1 LQGWTKGFQNE
12 YPWVK
17 TRIKIPDMETN
28 AVAAD
33 IEEHFGNLEDPR
45 ADHGRKLHKLLD
57 IMVIAIC
64 AAICGADTW
73 EDVETFGKAKKE
85 WFKEFLGLPNG
96 IPSHDTFNRVFNCLD
111 PQQFQ
116 SCFMSWINAASQII
130 GGQVIA
136 IDGKVLRR
144 SHDQGV
150 GKAAIDMVSAWA
162 TANHLVLGQVKV
174 DEKSNEITAIPELL
188 KALEISGCIVTIDAM
203 GCQTEIAADVIDQEA
218 DYVLALKDNQGQLFE
233 DVKLLF
239 NDLESSNYK
248 AYRYDYDKTV
258 NKGHGRIEIRECWT
272 ISDPSILQHLRSS
285 ERWKELSTVSRIR
298 SQRWIRDE
306 KSCED
311 RYHIA
316 SVTGAKRILSAV
328 RSHWGIENQLH
339 WCLDIA
345 FDEDRCRIRKEHGA
359 ENFAILRHIALNLL
373 KQEKTCKRS
382 IKGKRLLSGWDDTYL
397 FKVLSGFSSLHL

>member
-1 LQGWTKGFQNE
+1 
-12 YPWVK
+12 
-17 TRIKIPDMETN
+17 METKTI
-28 AVAAD
+28 AAD
-33 IEEHFGNLEDPR
+33 IGEHFGSMEDPR
-45 ADHGRKLHKLLD
+45 IDRRKLHKLMD
-57 IMVIAIC
+57 ILVMAIC

-73 EDVETFGKAKKE
+73 EDVETFGKAKEK
-85 WFKEFLGLPNG
+85 WFRGFLELPNG
-96 IPSHDTFNRVFNCLD
+96 IPSHDTFNRVFNRLD
-111 PQQFQ
+111 PQEFQ
-116 SCFMSWINAASQII
+116 NCFMSWIKAASQIM

-150 GKAAIDMVSAWA
+150 GKAAIDLVSAWA

-174 DEKSNEITAIPELL
+174 DEKSNEITAIPQLL

-203 GCQTEIAADVIDQEA
+203 GCQTEIAAEIVDQEA
-218 DYVLALKDNQGQLFE
+218 DYVLALKDNQGNLFE

-239 NDLESSNYK
+239 DDLEDSSYK
-248 AYRYDYDKTV
+248 AYRYDDHKTV

-272 ISDPSILQHLRSS
+272 ISDPEILQHLRGFS
-285 ERWKELSTVSRIR
+285 RWKKLSTVSRIR
-298 SQRWIRDE
+298 SQRWIGDQ

-316 SVTGAKRILSAV
+316 SITGAKRILSAV

-345 FDEDRCRIRKEHGA
+345 FDEDRCRVRKEHGA

-382 IKGKRLLSGWDDTYL
+382 IKGKRLLAGWDEGYL
-397 FKVLSGFSSLHL
+397 FKVLSGFSSLNL